1 MSNDIQP
8 NREEKYLTKDEAY
21 DIIRTALG
29 NIQSM
34 AYNDGSVFSD
44 KVFKIADEA
53 LNKTNVDF

>member
-1 MSNDIQP
+1 MIADEH
-8 NREEKYLTKDEAY
+8 EEPYLTKDEAY

-44 KVFKIADEA
+44 KVFKIANEA
-53 LNKTNVDF
+53 LNKTNIDF